1 VGELALR
8 VLRGVVQRE
17 FFELLSFSEFFF
29 AFLLGLPLFMPFTDF
44 AVFPSSR

>member
-1 VGELALR
+1 
-8 VLRGVVQRE
+8 VLEGVVQIE
-17 FFELLSFSEFFF
+17 FFELLSFSEFF